1 MRVLSGIQPS
11 GKLHIGNY
19 FGAMRQYLHLQSQG
33 NECFYFI
40 ANYHAMT
47 SVQDGRNLQE
57 YTAEIA
63 RGYLAVGISQK
74 SALECQAIPITPP
87 LKKGGLIG

>member
-1 MRVLSGIQPS
+1 MAQIIRKSGKDCMRVLSGIQPS

-19 FGAMRQYLHLQSQG
+19 FGAMRQYLKLQSQG

-47 SVQDGRNLQE
+47 SVQKNDMLRE
-57 YTAEIA
+57 YTLELA
-63 RGYLAVGISQK
+63 RGYLVGVFLAVK
-74 SALECQAIPITPP
+74 SVSPCQS
-87 LKKGGLIG
+87 